1 MESMSGEMAHYD
13 IFMANVKKVGKGR
26 RGEFMYKKDE
36 RGKEIVNRELYK
48 PFAESTILDFL
59 PVVETTGRMLDDELP
74 KVAAMFL
81 ELQNRKK

>member
-1 MESMSGEMAHYD
+1 MVTYD
-13 IFMANVKKVGKGR
+13 IFMANVKKVGKDR
-26 RGEFMYKKDE
+26 RGEFVYKKDE

-59 PVVETTGRMLDDELP
+59 PIVETTGRMVDDELP

-81 ELQNRKK
+81 ELQNKKK